1 MEGLT
6 FSLPS
11 LSVGAAQQVA
21 YDRVQTALA
30 AAAVGDFVTADNALL
45 SAKAQFNWTSSYGID
60 PEFHFGEE
68 FASWHR
74 QVEMAK
80 EIWMEEAP
88 VREAEWAEAAPVRA
102 AQEQVAEL
110 KAEIAKIEK
119 AEADRLARLAR
130 EAAREVHLAMLERE
144 AATLR
149 HKLAAMKPSEPVAEE
164 TMEASGAV
172 LEAATPPVEEEAPAL
187 QQTEAQPEAQA
198 SKPSQSEEMLHLLI
212 GVGVYMALGAWLWSA
227 VSARANELF

>member
-1 MEGLT
+1 MYGYSQKL
-6 FSLPS
+6 
-11 LSVGAAQQVA
+11 A
-21 YDRVQTALA
+21 YDRVQAALA

-45 SAKAQFNWTSSYGID
+45 SAKAEFNWAYSYGIE

-80 EIWMEEAP
+80 EAWLKEAP

-130 EAAREVHLAMLERE
+130 DAAREVHLEMLERE
-144 AATLR
+144 ATTLR
-149 HKLAAMKPSEPVAEE
+149 EKLAAMKAPEPEPAYEE
-164 TMEASGAV
+164 APEEAP
-172 LEAATPPVEEEAPAL
+172 EAATPPVEEEAPVPE
-187 QQTEAQPEAQA
+187 TQPA
-198 SKPSQSEEMLHLLI
+198 KPSQSEEMLHFLI
-212 GVGVYMALGAWLWSA
+212 GLGVYMAFGAWLWS
-227 VSARANELF
+227 VLSARANQLF

>member
-1 MEGLT
+1 MEGLD
-6 FSLPS
+6 FSPPS
-11 LSVGAAQQVA
+11 MPVGAAQQVA
-21 YDRVQTALA
+21 YERVQTALA
-30 AAAVGDFVTADNALL
+30 AAAVGDFITADNALL

-60 PEFHFGEE
+60 PDFHFGEE

-119 AEADRLARLAR
+119 AEVDRLARLAR

-144 AATLR
+144 ATTLR
-149 HKLAAMKPSEPVAEE
+149 EKLAAMKGPEAEE
-164 TMEASGAV
+164 APEAA
-172 LEAATPPVEEEAPAL
+172 LEAATPPVEEEATAH
-187 QQTEAQPEAQA
+187 QETEAQPETQA
-198 SKPSQSEEMLHLLI
+198 AKPSQSEEMLNLLI
-212 GVGVYMALGAWLWSA
+212 GVGVYMAFGAWLWSIL
-227 VSARANELF
+227 SARANELF

>member
-6 FSLPS
+6 FSLPNLS
-11 LSVGAAQQVA
+11 LGAAQQVA

-102 AQEQVAEL
+102 AQEQVAGL

-144 AATLR
+144 ATTLR
-149 HKLAAMKPSEPVAEE
+149 EKLAAMKPAEPVSEE
-164 TMEASGAV
+164 AVPFAV
-172 LEAATPPVEEEAPAL
+172 LPTEEVLPEEPAAPPPVLPEQEAPKI
-187 QQTEAQPEAQA
+187 
-198 SKPSQSEEMLHLLI
+198 SKSEEMLHLLI
-212 GVGVYMALGAWLWSA
+212 GVGVYMAFGAWLWSA
-227 VSARANELF
+227 LSARAIELF

>member
-6 FSLPS
+6 FSLPN

-60 PEFHFGEE
+60 PDFHFGEE
-68 FASWHR
+68 FASWQK

-80 EIWMEEAP
+80 AAWIEDAP
-88 VREAEWAEAAPVRA
+88 VREAEWEAAAPLRA
-102 AQEQVAEL
+102 AEEEVAGL

-119 AEADRLARLAR
+119 DEAERLARLAR
-130 EAAREVHLAMLERE
+130 EAAREVQMAMLEEE
-144 AATLR
+144 AAALR
-149 HKLAAMKPSEPVAEE
+149 EKLAAMKPSEPVSEE
-164 TMEASGAV
+164 AFSE
-172 LEAATPPVEEEAPAL
+172 EAATPPVEAAAEPAAGEAIPEEPEP
-187 QQTEAQPEAQA
+187 QQETP
-198 SKPSQSEEMLHLLI
+198 KISQSEEMLHILI
-212 GVGVYMALGAWLWSA
+212 GMGVYLAFGAWLWSA
-227 VSARANELF
+227 LSARAIELF

>member
-1 MEGLT
+1 MQGLT
-6 FSLPS
+6 FSPPS
-11 LSVGAAQQVA
+11 MYGYSQKLA
-21 YDRVQTALA
+21 YDRVQAALA
-30 AAAVGDFVTADNALL
+30 SAAVGDFLTADNALL
-45 SAKAQFNWTSSYGID
+45 SAKAQFNWAYSYGIE

-80 EIWMEEAP
+80 EAWLKEAP

-130 EAAREVHLAMLERE
+130 EAEREVHLAMLERE
-144 AATLR
+144 ATTLR
-149 HKLAAMKPSEPVAEE
+149 EKLAAMKAPEPETASE
-164 TMEASGAV
+164 EA
-172 LEAATPPVEEEAPAL
+172 LEAATPPVEAPSPPG
-187 QQTEAQPEAQA
+187 EPEPQPEAQA
-198 SKPSQSEEMLHLLI
+198 TKPSQSEEMLNLLI
-212 GVGVYMALGAWLWSA
+212 GVGVYMALGAWLWSIL
-227 VSARANELF
+227 SARANQ

>member
-6 FSLPS
+6 FSLPN

-21 YDRVQTALA
+21 YERVQTALA

-60 PEFHFGEE
+60 PDFHFGEE

-119 AEADRLARLAR
+119 AEVDRLARLAR
-130 EAAREVHLAMLERE
+130 EAAREVQLAMLERE
-144 AATLR
+144 ATTLR
-149 HKLAAMKPSEPVAEE
+149 EKLAAMKGPEAEPEE
-164 TMEASGAV
+164 EA
-172 LEAATPPVEEEAPAL
+172 LEAATPLVETASPPAEA
-187 QQTEAQPEAQA
+187 EAQPQAQEA
-198 SKPSQSEEMLHLLI
+198 KPSQSEEMLNLLI
-212 GVGVYMALGAWLWSA
+212 GVGVYMALGAWLWSIL
-227 VSARANELF
+227 SARTNQLF

>member
-1 MEGLT
+1 MQGLD
-6 FSLPS
+6 FSPPS
-11 LSVGAAQQVA
+11 MPVGAAQQVA
-21 YDRVQTALA
+21 YERVQTALA
-30 AAAVGDFVTADNALL
+30 AAAVGDFITADNALL

-60 PEFHFGEE
+60 PDFHFGEE

-119 AEADRLARLAR
+119 AEVDRLARLAR

-144 AATLR
+144 ATTLR
-149 HKLAAMKPSEPVAEE
+149 EKLAAMKGPEAEE
-164 TMEASGAV
+164 APEAA
-172 LEAATPPVEEEAPAL
+172 LEAATPPVEEEATAH
-187 QQTEAQPEAQA
+187 QETEAQPETQA
-198 SKPSQSEEMLHLLI
+198 AKPSQSEEMLNLLI
-212 GVGVYMALGAWLWSA
+212 GVGVYMAFGAWLWSIL
-227 VSARANELF
+227 SARANELF

>member
-6 FSLPS
+6 FSLPN

-88 VREAEWAEAAPVRA
+88 LREAEWAEAAPLRA

-130 EAAREVHLAMLERE
+130 EAARELHLAMLERE
-144 AATLR
+144 AALLR
-149 HKLAAMKPSEPVAEE
+149 DKLAAMKPSEPVSE
-164 TMEASGAV
+164 EASGAV

>member
-1 MEGLT
+1 MEGLD
-6 FSLPS
+6 FSLPN
-11 LSVGAAQQVA
+11 LPVGAAQQVA
-21 YDRVQTALA
+21 YERVQTALA

-60 PEFHFGEE
+60 PDFHFGEE

-88 VREAEWAEAAPVRA
+88 LREAEWAEGAPVRA

-119 AEADRLARLAR
+119 AEVDRLARLAR

-144 AATLR
+144 ATTLR
-149 HKLAAMKPSEPVAEE
+149 EKLAAMKGPEAEE
-164 TMEASGAV
+164 ETPEEAPEDA
-172 LEAATPPVEEEAPAL
+172 LEAATPPVEEEATAH
-187 QQTEAQPEAQA
+187 QQTEAQPETQA
-198 SKPSQSEEMLHLLI
+198 AKPSQSEEMLNLLI
-212 GVGVYMALGAWLWSA
+212 GVGVYMAFGAWLWSIL
-227 VSARANELF
+227 SARANELF

>member
-6 FSLPS
+6 FSLPN

-60 PEFHFGEE
+60 PDFHFGEE

-119 AEADRLARLAR
+119 AEVDRLARLAR
-130 EAAREVHLAMLERE
+130 EAARDVQLAMLERE
-144 AATLR
+144 ATTLR
-149 HKLAAMKPSEPVAEE
+149 EKLAAMKRPEAEPEE
-164 TMEASGAV
+164 EA
-172 LEAATPPVEEEAPAL
+172 LEAATAPVEEEATAP
-187 QQTEAQPEAQA
+187 QETEAQPEAQA
-198 SKPSQSEEMLHLLI
+198 AKPSQSEEMLNLLI
-212 GVGVYMALGAWLWSA
+212 GVGVYMAFGAWLWSIL
-227 VSARANELF
+227 SARTNQLF

>member
-1 MEGLT
+1 MYGHANRLAHD
-6 FSLPS
+6 F
-11 LSVGAAQQVA
+11 
-21 YDRVQTALA
+21 VQIALEA
-30 AAAVGDFVTADNALL
+30 AAEGDFATADNALL
-45 SAKAQFNWTSSYGID
+45 SAKAEFNWAYSYGID
-60 PEFHFGEE
+60 PDFHFGEE

-80 EIWMEEAP
+80 EAWLEEAP

-144 AATLR
+144 ATTLR
-149 HKLAAMKPSEPVAEE
+149 EKLAAMKAPEPEAASEEASEP
-164 TMEASGAV
+164 ASE
-172 LEAATPPVEEEAPAL
+172 EAATPPVEEEAPAL
-187 QQTEAQPEAQA
+187 QQTEAQAA
-198 SKPSQSEEMLHLLI
+198 KPSQSEEMLNLLI
-212 GVGVYMALGAWLWSA
+212 GVGVYMAFGAWLWSIL
-227 VSARANELF
+227 SARANEFF

>member
-1 MEGLT
+1 MQGLD
-6 FSLPS
+6 FSLPN
-11 LSVGAAQQVA
+11 LPVGAAQQVA

-30 AAAVGDFVTADNALL
+30 AAAAGDFVTADNALL

-60 PEFHFGEE
+60 PDFHFGEE

-88 VREAEWAEAAPVRA
+88 VREAEWAEAAPLRA

-119 AEADRLARLAR
+119 AEVDRLARLAR

-144 AATLR
+144 ATTLR
-149 HKLAAMKPSEPVAEE
+149 EKLAAMKGPEAEE
-164 TMEASGAV
+164 APEAA
-172 LEAATPPVEEEAPAL
+172 LEAATPPVEAADAPGEAD
-187 QQTEAQPEAQA
+187 AQPEAQEA
-198 SKPSQSEEMLHLLI
+198 KASQSEEMLNLLI
-212 GVGVYMALGAWLWSA
+212 GVGVYMALGAWLWSIL
-227 VSARANELF
+227 SARANQLF

>member
-1 MEGLT
+1 MYGYSQKL
-6 FSLPS
+6 
-11 LSVGAAQQVA
+11 A

-45 SAKAQFNWTSSYGID
+45 SAKAQFNWAYSYGIE

-68 FASWHR
+68 FASWHN

-80 EIWMEEAP
+80 EAWLKEAP

-144 AATLR
+144 ATTLR
-149 HKLAAMKPSEPVAEE
+149 EKLASMKGPEALPEE
-164 TMEASGAV
+164 EASE
-172 LEAATPPVEEEAPAL
+172 EASEEATTPPVEEEATAP
-187 QQTEAQPEAQA
+187 QQTETQLEAQA
-198 SKPSQSEEMLHLLI
+198 SKPSQSEEMLNLLI
-212 GVGVYMALGAWLWSA
+212 GVGVYMALGAWLWS
-227 VSARANELF
+227 VLSARANELF

>member
-1 MEGLT
+1 MYGH
-6 FSLPS
+6 
-11 LSVGAAQQVA
+11 AQRLA
-21 YDRVQTALA
+21 HDFVQIALE

-45 SAKAQFNWTSSYGID
+45 SAKAEFNLTSSYGID
-60 PEFHFGEE
+60 PDFHFGEE

-119 AEADRLARLAR
+119 AETDRLARLAR

-144 AATLR
+144 ATTLR
-149 HKLAAMKPSEPVAEE
+149 EKLAAMKGP
-164 TMEASGAV
+164 EAVPEAV
-172 LEAATPPVEEEAPAL
+172 LEAATPPVEEPEATAP

-198 SKPSQSEEMLHLLI
+198 AKASQPEEMLNLLI
-212 GVGVYMALGAWLWSA
+212 GVGVYMAFGAWLWSLL
-227 VSARANELF
+227 SARTNELF

>member
-1 MEGLT
+1 MYGYSQKL
-6 FSLPS
+6 
-11 LSVGAAQQVA
+11 A
-21 YDRVQTALA
+21 YDRVQAALA
-30 AAAVGDFVTADNALL
+30 AAAVGDFLTADNALL
-45 SAKAQFNWTSSYGID
+45 SAKAQFNWAYSYGIE

-80 EIWMEEAP
+80 EAWLKEAP

-130 EAAREVHLAMLERE
+130 DAAREVHLEMLERE
-144 AATLR
+144 ATTLR
-149 HKLAAMKPSEPVAEE
+149 EKLASMKAPEPEPASE
-164 TMEASGAV
+164 AV
-172 LEAATPPVEEEAPAL
+172 LEAATPPVEAPSPPG
-187 QQTEAQPEAQA
+187 EPEPQPETQPT
-198 SKPSQSEEMLHLLI
+198 KPSQSEEMLNLLI
-212 GVGVYMALGAWLWSA
+212 GVGVYMAFGAWLWSIL
-227 VSARANELF
+227 SARANQ

>member
-6 FSLPS
+6 FSPPN

-21 YDRVQTALA
+21 YERVQTALA

-60 PEFHFGEE
+60 PDFHFGEE

-80 EIWMEEAP
+80 EIWMEETP
-88 VREAEWAEAAPVRA
+88 VREAEWAEGAPVRA
-102 AQEQVAEL
+102 AQEQVEEL

-119 AEADRLARLAR
+119 AEVDRLARLAR

-144 AATLR
+144 ATTLR
-149 HKLAAMKPSEPVAEE
+149 EKLAAMKAP
-164 TMEASGAV
+164 GAV
-172 LEAATPPVEEEAPAL
+172 EEAPEAASEEAATPPVEEEATAA
-187 QQTEAQPEAQA
+187 QQTEAQP
-198 SKPSQSEEMLHLLI
+198 SKPSQSEEMLNLLI
-212 GVGVYMALGAWLWSA
+212 GVGVYMALGAWLWSIL
-227 VSARANELF
+227 SARTNEFF

>member
-1 MEGLT
+1 MQGLD
-6 FSLPS
+6 FSLPN
-11 LSVGAAQQVA
+11 LPVGAAQQVA
-21 YDRVQTALA
+21 YERVQTALA

-60 PEFHFGEE
+60 PDFHFGEE

-88 VREAEWAEAAPVRA
+88 VREAEWAEAAPLRA

-119 AEADRLARLAR
+119 AEVDRLARLAR

-144 AATLR
+144 ATTLR
-149 HKLAAMKPSEPVAEE
+149 DKLAAMKGPEPPSG
-164 TMEASGAV
+164 EA
-172 LEAATPPVEEEAPAL
+172 LEAATPPVEEEATTP
-187 QQTEAQPEAQA
+187 QETEAQPEAQA
-198 SKPSQSEEMLHLLI
+198 AKPSQSEEMLNLLI
-212 GVGVYMALGAWLWSA
+212 GVGVYMALGAWLWSIL
-227 VSARANELF
+227 SARTNELF

>member
-1 MEGLT
+1 MEGLD
-6 FSLPS
+6 FSPPNLP
-11 LSVGAAQQVA
+11 LGAAQQVA
-21 YDRVQTALA
+21 YERVQTALA

-60 PEFHFGEE
+60 PDFHFGEE

-119 AEADRLARLAR
+119 AEVDRLARLAR

-144 AATLR
+144 ATTLR
-149 HKLAAMKPSEPVAEE
+149 EKLAVMKGPEPEE
-164 TMEASGAV
+164 EA
-172 LEAATPPVEEEAPAL
+172 LEAATPPVEEEAPAP
-187 QQTEAQPEAQA
+187 QETESQPEAQA
-198 SKPSQSEEMLHLLI
+198 SKPSQSEEMLNLLI
-212 GVGVYMALGAWLWSA
+212 GVGVYMAFGAWLWSIL
-227 VSARANELF
+227 SARANELF

>member
-30 AAAVGDFVTADNALL
+30 AAAAGDFVTADNALL

-60 PEFHFGEE
+60 PDFHFGEE

-88 VREAEWAEAAPVRA
+88 LREAEWAEAAPLRA
-102 AQEQVAEL
+102 ALEQVAEL
-110 KAEIAKIEK
+110 
-119 AEADRLARLAR
+119 
-130 EAAREVHLAMLERE
+130 
-144 AATLR
+144 
-149 HKLAAMKPSEPVAEE
+149 
-164 TMEASGAV
+164 
-172 LEAATPPVEEEAPAL
+172 
-187 QQTEAQPEAQA
+187 
-198 SKPSQSEEMLHLLI
+198 
-212 GVGVYMALGAWLWSA
+212 
-227 VSARANELF
+227 

>member
-1 MEGLT
+1 MYGYSQKL
-6 FSLPS
+6 
-11 LSVGAAQQVA
+11 A
-21 YDRVQTALA
+21 YDCVQAALA
-30 AAAVGDFVTADNALL
+30 AAAVGDFATADNALL
-45 SAKAQFNWTSSYGID
+45 SAKAQFNWAYSYGIE

-80 EIWMEEAP
+80 EAWLKEAP

-144 AATLR
+144 ATTLR
-149 HKLAAMKPSEPVAEE
+149 EKLAAMKAPGPEEE
-164 TMEASGAV
+164 TPEPASE
-172 LEAATPPVEEEAPAL
+172 EAATPPVEEEATAH
-187 QQTEAQPEAQA
+187 QETEAQPEAQA
-198 SKPSQSEEMLHLLI
+198 AKPSQSEEMLNLLI
-212 GVGVYMALGAWLWSA
+212 GVGVYMAFGAWLWTIL
-227 VSARANELF
+227 SARTNEFF

>member
-1 MEGLT
+1 MYGYSQKL
-6 FSLPS
+6 
-11 LSVGAAQQVA
+11 A
-21 YDRVQTALA
+21 YDCVQAALA

-45 SAKAQFNWTSSYGID
+45 SAKAQFNWAYSYGID
-60 PEFHFGEE
+60 PDFHFGEE
-68 FASWHR
+68 FASWNR

-80 EIWMEEAP
+80 EAWLKEAP

-144 AATLR
+144 ATTLR
-149 HKLAAMKPSEPVAEE
+149 EKLAAMKAPEPEE
-164 TMEASGAV
+164 APEAV
-172 LEAATPPVEEEAPAL
+172 LEATTPPVEAPSPPG
-187 QQTEAQPEAQA
+187 EPEAQLEA
-198 SKPSQSEEMLHLLI
+198 QAAKPSQSEEMLNLLI
-212 GVGVYMALGAWLWSA
+212 GVGVYMALGAWLWSIL
-227 VSARANELF
+227 SARANQFF

>member
-1 MEGLT
+1 MYGYSQKL
-6 FSLPS
+6 
-11 LSVGAAQQVA
+11 A
-21 YDRVQTALA
+21 YDRVQAALA

-102 AQEQVAEL
+102 AQEQVAGL

-119 AEADRLARLAR
+119 AEVDRLARLAR
-130 EAAREVHLAMLERE
+130 DAAREVHLAMLERE
-144 AATLR
+144 ATTLR
-149 HKLAAMKPSEPVAEE
+149 EKLAAMKGPEALPEE
-164 TMEASGAV
+164 EA
-172 LEAATPPVEEEAPAL
+172 LEAATPPVEAPSPSG
-187 QQTEAQPEAQA
+187 EPEPQLENQLT
-198 SKPSQSEEMLHLLI
+198 KPSQSEEMLNLLI
-212 GVGVYMALGAWLWSA
+212 GVGVYMAFGAWLWS
-227 VSARANELF
+227 VLSARANELF

>member
-1 MEGLT
+1 MEALT

-30 AAAVGDFVTADNALL
+30 AAAAGDFVTADNALL

-60 PEFHFGEE
+60 PDFHFGEE
-68 FASWHR
+68 FASWHK

-80 EIWMEEAP
+80 EAWLEEAP
-88 VREAEWAEAAPVRA
+88 VREAEWEAAAPVRA
-102 AQEQVAEL
+102 AEEEVAGL

-130 EAAREVHLAMLERE
+130 EAAREVQLAMLERE
-144 AATLR
+144 AAVLR
-149 HKLAAMKPSEPVAEE
+149 EKLVAMKPAEPVSEE
-164 TMEASGAV
+164 AVPEPVPEEAV
-172 LEAATPPVEEEAPAL
+172 EPPVETAAPPPVLPEQEAPKL
-187 QQTEAQPEAQA
+187 
-198 SKPSQSEEMLHLLI
+198 SQSEEMLHLLI
-212 GVGVYMALGAWLWSA
+212 GMGVYLAFGAWLWSV
-227 VSARANELF
+227 VSDRAIQLF

>member
-1 MEGLT
+1 MEGLD
-6 FSLPS
+6 FSPPNLP
-11 LSVGAAQQVA
+11 LGAAQQVA
-21 YDRVQTALA
+21 YERVQTALA
-30 AAAVGDFVTADNALL
+30 AAAAGDFVTADNALL

-60 PEFHFGEE
+60 PDFHFGEE

-119 AEADRLARLAR
+119 AEVDRLARLAR
-130 EAAREVHLAMLERE
+130 DAAREVHLAMLERE
-144 AATLR
+144 ATTLR
-149 HKLAAMKPSEPVAEE
+149 DKLAAMKGPEAEE
-164 TMEASGAV
+164 APEAA
-172 LEAATPPVEEEAPAL
+172 LEAATPPVEEEATTP
-187 QQTEAQPEAQA
+187 QETEAQPEAQA
-198 SKPSQSEEMLHLLI
+198 AKPSQSEEMLNLLV
-212 GVGVYMALGAWLWSA
+212 GVGVYMAFGAWLWSLL
-227 VSARANELF
+227 SARTNELF